1 MLPTEEYVEVEG
13 RQYVN
18 PQTGLDEANSFIDRL
33 RETQNLQNQEITQQT
48 RNLGTDIPS
57 NLGGLV
63 GGEGYFTSRYQT
75 PQTNSVVANLRAT
88 AQAAALNQALE
99 NEQAIWKNR
108 YQQAYRNYKK
118 RQAAGSGGGDD
129 GQTSGSVD
137 ETSED
142 LIGKDRITLDES
154 DIAAG
159 GYYTRDPGTDRMIW
173 VSPTGENVTLYK
185 QSDGS
190 YSRTKPGST
199 KKSGVPAVDLI
210 GLITNYKTVTKKNSN
225 NKGGGGGW

>member
-18 PQTGLDEANSFIDRL
+18 PQTGLDAANSFIDRL
-33 RETQNLQNQEITQQT
+33 RETQSLQNQEITQQT

-88 AQAAALNQALE
+88 AQAQALNQALE

-108 YQQAYRNYKK
+108 YQQAYRNYRK
-118 RQAAGSGGGDD
+118 RQAAS
-129 GQTSGSVD
+129 
-137 ETSED
+137 
-142 LIGKDRITLDES
+142 
-154 DIAAG
+154 
-159 GYYTRDPGTDRMIW
+159 
-173 VSPTGENVTLYK
+173 
-185 QSDGS
+185 
-190 YSRTKPGST
+190 
-199 KKSGVPAVDLI
+199 
-210 GLITNYKTVTKKNSN
+210 
-225 NKGGGGGW
+225 GGGGGGASSQTPAGEGDVTTTVTGDELEARGGLNISGSDISRGGHYIVSQDINRYGGHDIIWVASNGRNVTIPQLSNGSYATAEATEFARAHGASKLPFFGGR